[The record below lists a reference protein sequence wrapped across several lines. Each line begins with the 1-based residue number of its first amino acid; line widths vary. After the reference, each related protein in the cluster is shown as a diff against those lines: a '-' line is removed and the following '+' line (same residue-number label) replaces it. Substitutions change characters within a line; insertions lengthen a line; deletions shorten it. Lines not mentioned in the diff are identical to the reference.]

1 MEKRVLYQIGGDDK
15 VPEGTKRVYTYYDFL
30 KEIGWL
36 HAMEKEGFIINPT
49 HNFELLKETRI
60 EKKYKPALQAFLD
73 DFKKKVGKDPDEYDI
88 KFFYNEWLKKE
99 LEIAKDWLI
108 NAKRAVN
115 KRQISKYI
123 DWVNNELTKETISKD
138 GTPPKKYIA
147 NEYALTYIFDLYAI
161 GQQVPINRI
170 EGSFDAKKIKQD
182 ASKFLTYDKAPDTFY
197 RAVKSVL
204 EYDLNKPT
212 DLQNISK
219 DWLNAVR
226 NLSTNWAKT
235 EQYLKDKNLIGE

>member
-147 NEYALTYIFDLYAI
+147 NEYALAYILECFAKNIRPPI
-161 GQQVPINRI
+161 GN
-170 EGSFDAKKIKQD
+170 KKLLEKIGNELMGQGRGN
-182 ASKFLTYDKAPDTFY
+182 TFY
-197 RAVKSVL
+197 KAFNVCINEDLNAESVL
-204 EYDLNKPT
+204 LKIGGEH
-212 DLQNISK
+212 
-219 DWLNAVR
+219 WR
-226 NLSTNWAKT
+226 NTVLELCQDPELVEA
-235 EQYLKDKNLIGE
+235 YLKNKNL